1 MIDLPKIGEW
11 LGKYGVQV
19 VLILSVFIQISPIK
33 INPWSKL
40 FKWIGKI
47 ITEESNKKIDSLETS
62 IIETNNKVELET
74 TAIKASINENEKDR
88 IRWEVL
94 DFANSCRNGRLHTEE
109 EFKHV
114 ISLNDKYT
122 ILLKLTNDK
131 NGVFESNYKY
141 IKELYEE
148 RLKTNDFLA

>member
-19 VLILSVFIQISPIK
+19 ILILSVFIQISPIK

-62 IIETNNKVELET
+62 ITETNTKVELET
-74 TAIKASINENEKDR
+74 TAIKTIINENEKDR
-88 IRWEVL
+88 IRWEVF
-94 DFANSCRNGRLHTEE
+94 DFANSCRNGRRHTEE
-109 EFKHV
+109 EFKHI
-114 ISLNDKYT
+114 ISLNDKYAT
-122 ILLKLTNDK
+122 LLKLTNDK

-148 RLKTNDFLA
+148 RLKNNDFLA